1 VGLLYRDLFGS
12 ALAGMWSVDA
22 LIAEIAARRPQ
33 FVAAS
38 RLLSDRACRV
48 GSLRDWLAAAPTY
61 GKLTAADIET
71 LSNDP
76 PLPFFVLFEA
86 MQQPQ
91 DGRYLGPLG
100 SIIVAEVI
108 FGALASAR
116 LPDGDRGIAGQLAGL
131 SANYYPTNVFSEIPD
146 IEDMAQLVEFTA
158 EIADLKSAVPA
169 FL

>member
-1 VGLLYRDLFGS
+1 
-12 ALAGMWSVDA
+12 
-22 LIAEIAARRPQ
+22 
-33 FVAAS
+33 
-38 RLLSDRACRV
+38 
-48 GSLRDWLAAAPTY
+48 LRDWLAASPTY

-86 MQQPQ
+86 MQQPEG
-91 DGRYLGPLG
+91 GRHLGPLG
-100 SIIVAEVI
+100 SILVAEVI

-116 LPDGDRGIAGQLAGL
+116 LPHGDLPIAGQLAGL
-131 SANYYPTNVFSEIPD
+131 AANYYPTNVFSEIPD

-158 EIADLKSAVPA
+158 EIADLKGAMPA